1 MSEAKPKRI
10 FGVPAPEPKKK
21 TNGSSS
27 NAGTSTNS
35 GAGVGGNSAAVK
47 PKKAGNEEK
56 STLDTIHQFQVRK
69 ILTEKNDLSEL
80 QEEYESLAEEIEES
94 TDEIVRGQLELRLEK
109 VQKLIDEKT
118 RDDNIYDYF
127 LKTGPLLFDYYEMQ
141 NAISKG
147 EKSAYSKKVKAKPG
161 DVLSA
166 LQKASAQDAS
176 EYVGGATVG
185 FQEDAMWSNTKGNA
199 DESVRL
205 EPATQEPETLSDW
218 NVKGKGKG
226 KNETLLEKYLQKI
239 NPAYVKKT
247 TNALEDELGTC
258 SECGKEM
265 IFAVND
271 SMLYCSACNYSE
283 FILIDSDRPSYKDP
297 PCESSY
303 YAYKRIN
310 HFNELLAHFQAKENT
325 AIDEGTFDLIKAELK
340 KQRVVDMTKLTNER
354 LREILKKLKLN
365 KLYDHTNYI
374 LSRLNG
380 TSAQII
386 DRDTEEKLRHMF
398 REIQPSFQKHIP
410 KDRRNFLAY
419 PYVLYKFCELL
430 EMDSF
435 LKNLQLLKNRD
446 KLYVQDK
453 TWEKICADMGWQ
465 FIPTV

>member
-1 MSEAKPKRI
+1 MSEAKPKRV

-27 NAGTSTNS
+27 SAGTSSNS

-47 PKKAGNEEK
+47 AKKAGNEEK

-147 EKSAYSKKVKAKPG
+147 EKSSYSKKVKAKPG

-166 LQKASAQDAS
+166 LEKASKQDS
-176 EYVGGATVG
+176 MNSSGGATIG
-185 FQEDAMWSNTKGNA
+185 FQEDIAPISGAKQEE
-199 DESVRL
+199 DEGVAS
-205 EPATQEPETLSDW
+205 QEPETLSDW